1 MANIACGKSIFKNK
15 LLYLMKWKNICEKKI
30 FHFKKNKNMII
41 YFLYLFSILEIFP
54 NPQCCTLIM
63 CY

>member
-1 MANIACGKSIFKNK
+1 MAKIACGKSIFKNK

-41 YFLYLFSILEIFP
+41 YFLYLFSHPRNIP
-54 NPQCCTLIM
+54 
-63 CY
+63 